1 MIEKMLEEEPLFLFS
16 LYTDMQARILVDT
29 GHKILQCL
37 DDGLVLPNG
46 VKRPAREAYG
56 LFWLWVLGAYEVT
69 RTMSQHRACFAE
81 PIASDIQAMKKN
93 LHRIRIPFAKQELP
107 GDKKQHVYGE
117 LAISYYD
124 FEAKDEGFLI
134 GDEVIWMRRTVIQ
147 FEDFISCIKRHHI
160 VGALPK
166 GDASRRFP

>member
-1 MIEKMLEEEPLFLFS
+1 
-16 LYTDMQARILVDT
+16 MQARILVNT

-37 DDGLVLPNG
+37 DEGLVLPNE
-46 VKRPAREAYG
+46 VKRPAQEAYG

-81 PIASDIQAMKKN
+81 PIASTIQGMKKN

-107 GDKKQHVYGE
+107 GGKKQQAAYVYGE
-117 LAISYYD
+117 LAIFYYD
-124 FEAKDEGFLI
+124 FVAKDEGFLI
-134 GDEVIWMRRTVIQ
+134 GDEVVWMRSTIIQ
-147 FEDFISCIKRHHI
+147 FEDFISGIKRDHI

-166 GDASRRFP
+166 GDTSSRFP